1 MVPRRDRPRRQAHYS
16 PGRVPKA
23 SGGGNRVLQPLT
35 VITGILLGSAASI
48 AIGLAVVLLIF
59 LILSGEH
66 PRLAEEFPSLLAS
79 TAIFIA
85 MTALCAASFLS
96 LVKEL
101 RWRWAA
107 QAAMWMGLALV
118 ALYYLP
124 GGP

>member
-1 MVPRRDRPRRQAHYS
+1 M
-16 PGRVPKA
+16 
-23 SGGGNRVLQPLT
+23 QPLT

-48 AIGLAVVLLIF
+48 ALGLAVVLLIF

-66 PRLAEEFPSLLAS
+66 PRLAAEFPSLLVS

-85 MTALCAASFLS
+85 MTAICAASFLS

-107 QAAMWMGLALV
+107 QAAMWIALALI
-118 ALYYLP
+118 ALYYLAARP
-124 GGP
+124 

>member
-1 MVPRRDRPRRQAHYS
+1 
-16 PGRVPKA
+16 
-23 SGGGNRVLQPLT
+23 LQPLT

-66 PRLAEEFPSLLAS
+66 PRLAGEFPSLLAS

-85 MTALCAASFLS
+85 MTAICAASFLS

-107 QAAMWMGLALV
+107 QAGMWVGLALV
-118 ALYYLP
+118 TLYYLP